1 MLLIDTALGLLTS
14 PVPIPGEFN
23 HVAGRATLQELVYF
37 GAAWTGLDEFGFGVE
52 LRNGWQNA
60 VVHRTDTADVSLSGG
75 FYAGQVEHVDS
86 TGKITDVVLSFKGWQ
101 QDAEAITAMPAAAL
115 GLPSDFYQQGINLYD
130 AILHDPK
137 YMDAKIHVT
146 GYSMG
151 TTVAARIMA
160 YSIATYGEPLT
171 DQRVDFTSFAPA
183 RYHDEQA
190 RYYGLDNSIF
200 EGRWINYQA
209 ANDENRDPNHAPPGS
224 VYDYLG
230 TEVIL
235 PALTTPNGEV
245 DVHHATHLV
254 IALGLPDWLTSQEQR
269 FVFDHTSP
277 MSSVGYTEPGMAQL
291 RIEGDDAGTTL
302 KGLGNDDVVIGG
314 LGRDTMY
321 GNGGDDHFVFESIWD
336 SGQTKDTADQ
346 ILDFN
351 DGDRIDLSAI
361 DAVQSGSNWEGTNE
375 AFKLISGSSFTAAGQ
390 IKVTVSNDTTWISVN
405 TDTDLLPEMM
415 IQLAGRHMLS
425 AEDFIF

>member
-1 MLLIDTALGLLTS
+1 MFLTETVTSLLNSSS
-14 PVPIPGEFN
+14 PILGEFN
-23 HVAGRATLQELVYF
+23 HVAGQATLQELGYF
-37 GAAWTGLDEFGFGVE
+37 GAGWLLYEEYGYDLT

-60 VVHRTDTADVSLSGG
+60 VVHRTDTADLSVSGG

-86 TGKITDVVLSFKGWQ
+86 TGKITDVVLSFKGLQ
-101 QDAEAITAMPAAAL
+101 TDPEVLAALPAASL
-115 GLPSDFYQQGINLYD
+115 GLPSDFYQKGVNLYD

-146 GYSMG
+146 GFSMG

-160 YSIATYGEPLT
+160 YSIATYGETMT

-190 RYYGLDNSIF
+190 RYYGLDSSIF

-235 PALTTPNGEV
+235 PALTTPDGEV

-254 IALGLPDWLTSQEQR
+254 IALGLPDWLTAQEQR

-302 KGLGNDDVVIGG
+302 KGLGNDDVIIGG

-321 GNGGDDHFVFESIWD
+321 GNGGDDHFVFETISD

-415 IQLAGRHMLS
+415 IQLGGRHILS